1 LANHLLRLCK
11 TNTLKQVGHRR
22 TTSNKMERLNTEA
35 LLSPLRERL
44 SESAMLDL
52 TRRLVAIASENPP
65 GNQYEECRQIL
76 VGELERLAFDDVRRE
91 GACVLA
97 SVGAGPRTLYFS
109 GHYDVVPAQTRD
121 QFQPRLA
128 GPNLFGRGSSD
139 MKSGLAAMIHAAAA
153 ARDVGA
159 LKTGRIGIVLV
170 PDEETAG
177 PRGSC
182 DLDARGLLGRDAVG
196 MLTPEPT
203 GGVIWN
209 ANRGAIS
216 LRVTM
221 RGKSAHVGRQFEGVN
236 AFERALPAMA
246 RLAAIK
252 NEVELRET
260 QQNIAPA
267 AARKSI
273 LMLGGR
279 IEAGTNFNVTPDFCS
294 FTIDRR
300 INPEENLEEEK
311 LRLFEALEGFEIET
325 LQEQATAATPA
336 EVTLGVVLSRH
347 IASLTGREPSFEMC
361 PGLLETR
368 FYAAR
373 GIPAFAYGPGLLTVS
388 HGPNEFVPIRNI
400 VQCAL
405 IYALTAAEI
414 LG

>member
-1 LANHLLRLCK
+1 VETLN
-11 TNTLKQVGHRR
+11 LKQ
-22 TTSNKMERLNTEA
+22 LN
-35 LLSPLRERL
+35 SRLRERL
-44 SESAMLDL
+44 SGSAMLDF
-52 TRRLVAIASENPP
+52 TRRLIAIPSENPP
-65 GNQYEECRQIL
+65 GNQYEECARTLID
-76 VGELERLAFDDVRRE
+76 ELKRLGFDHVRRE

-97 SVGAGPRTLYFS
+97 SAGSGSRTLYFS
-109 GHYDVVPAQTRD
+109 GHYDVVPAQSRE
-121 QFQPRLA
+121 QFQPRVEGA
-128 GPNLFGRGSSD
+128 NLFGRGSSD

-153 ARDVGA
+153 VRDEGLLGA
-159 LKTGRIGIVLV
+159 GRIGIVLV

-177 PRGSC
+177 PRGSR
-182 DLDARGLLGRDAVG
+182 DLNSRGLLGKDSVG

-216 LRVTM
+216 LRATM

-246 RLAAIK
+246 RLAEIK
-252 NEVELRET
+252 KEVELRET

-273 LMLGGR
+273 LLLGGR
-279 IEAGTNFNVTPDFCS
+279 VEGGTNFNVTPESCS

-300 INPEENLEEEK
+300 PNPEENFEEEK
-311 LRLFEALEGFEIET
+311 RRLLDALESFEIDM
-325 LQEQATAATPA
+325 LQEEPAAATPA
-336 EVTLGVVLSRH
+336 GDRLGVILSRY
-347 IASLTGREPSFEMC
+347 IVGVTGKESPFEMC

-400 VQCAL
+400 AQCAL
-405 IYALTAAEI
+405 IYALTAAEM
-414 LG
+414 LR